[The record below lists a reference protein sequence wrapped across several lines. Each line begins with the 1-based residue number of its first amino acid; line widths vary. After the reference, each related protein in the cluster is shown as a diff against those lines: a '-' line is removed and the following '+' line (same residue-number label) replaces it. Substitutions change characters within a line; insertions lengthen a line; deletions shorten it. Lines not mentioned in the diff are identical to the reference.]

1 MVDEAKQRCYA
12 IPTVAVCITDDKAFV
27 RYEEIPGRLYVREI
41 PKEKGEELM
50 RKMREV
56 GASFTGT
63 LSEVLKYM
71 EKVREIRREVEKL
84 VKP

>member
-1 MVDEAKQRCYA
+1 MKGDERQKCFA

-27 RYEEIPGRLYVREI
+27 RYEERPGKLYVREI
-41 PKEKGEELM
+41 PREKADELIKEM
-50 RKMREV
+50 RKV
-56 GASFTGT
+56 GASFTGS
-63 LSEVLKYM
+63 LSEVLKYI